1 MASDN
6 NNNKIVTHG
15 SGNAT
20 GAAINSNADSFTVER
35 SWIEKEIQDLNE
47 WEKKINNYFNNKA
60 KNTIVMNFS
69 DASKQKLIS
78 ITQSLIGIKGGKGT
92 TPPPENPCIP
102 TAYNGKKF
110 KLKITRG
117 SIEFMARF
125 KMSEYPYNGYGLE
138 RQPSIYGV
146 VKLYEQ

>member
-78 ITQSLIGIKGGKGT
+78 ITQSLIGI
-92 TPPPENPCIP
+92 
-102 TAYNGKKF
+102 A
-110 KLKITRG
+110 
-117 SIEFMARF
+117 
-125 KMSEYPYNGYGLE
+125 
-138 RQPSIYGV
+138 
-146 VKLYEQ
+146 